1 MMFDVTAIAET
12 DTSVPGGASPARVRQ
27 KCCLFSHRASHQ
39 APVLYHFTPLFR
51 FMLLFSFLC
60 LYLLS
65 ILSLGRNTLT
75 SLTTA
80 HKFLEEVF
88 LEEVAVLRHSL
99 RGFRGL

>member
-1 MMFDVTAIAET
+1 
-12 DTSVPGGASPARVRQ
+12 
-27 KCCLFSHRASHQ
+27 
-39 APVLYHFTPLFR
+39 
-51 FMLLFSFLC
+51 MLLFSFLC

-65 ILSLGRNTLT
+65 ILSLGRNTLA

-99 RGFRGL
+99 RGLEVFKACATREAGLVISASLSISSLHILPASPTRATSLMPSDAARSLVPA